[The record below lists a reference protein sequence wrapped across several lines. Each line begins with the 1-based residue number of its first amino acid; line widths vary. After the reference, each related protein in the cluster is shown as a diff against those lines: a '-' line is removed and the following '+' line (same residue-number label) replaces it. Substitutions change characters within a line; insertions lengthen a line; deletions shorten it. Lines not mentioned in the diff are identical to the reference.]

1 MMLVAMFS
9 FAVFRS
15 EHCFVKQQT
24 EPLKSG
30 KLCIFLNGHQGL
42 SNYFA
47 CMCI

>member
-30 KLCIFLNGHQGL
+30 GTL
-42 SNYFA
+42 YFSKRPPGA
-47 CMCI
+47 K